1 MLVSFHDSQGGSYIG
16 IADLKKGGISSKLAF
31 YNQKLGVFKSRNTQE
46 GSQQPI
52 RTRAVNFGPPRKVWR
67 VHGTVCRDPMLD
79 LPPELINLVC
89 SHLRSFET
97 ERVAQTFNKRL
108 YPICLPFLAHRL
120 AMQRNAKR
128 MISIFGDVSCT
139 LGESQYQRLGFEPKH
154 GPFTSPTLP
163 NLDYLDLKGDLS
175 WLTPLDD
182 LTAKAMQHYHQG
194 PAASSTQVNDLIASA
209 ERLSLVLPPEFVRF
223 IRNKEL
229 QYRIPSFRASY
240 FELSTVGL
248 IKCPASIDG
257 GAGGYLVRF
266 LCDQQGCPYW
276 ALYLA
281 PGIGHCVLSMA
292 LDPQGEDANEEE
304 IEEVVDEEIIDKAK
318 EEGVP
323 VALIGSDDVFLAGA
337 SFEEFLAT
345 MYFEERIQMLLCLLD
360 EIVLS
365 PDLEKY
371 VIEVYSGGN
380 QGAGTVEDIT
390 T

>member
-1 MLVSFHDSQGGSYIG
+1 MPLLV
-16 IADLKKGGISSKLAF
+16 
-31 YNQKLGVFKSRNTQE
+31 
-46 GSQQPI
+46 
-52 RTRAVNFGPPRKVWR
+52 
-67 VHGTVCRDPMLD
+67 D

-97 ERVAQTFNKRL
+97 ERVARTFNKCL

-120 AMQRNAKR
+120 SMQRNAKR
-128 MISIFGDVSCT
+128 MISIFGDVSYT
-139 LGESQYQRLGFEPKH
+139 LGESQYRNLGFELKH

-182 LTAKAMQHYHQG
+182 LTAKAMQHHQQG
-194 PAASSTQVNDLIASA
+194 PAASSTQVDDLVASA
-209 ERLSLVLPPEFVRF
+209 ERLSLTLPPEFVRF

-229 QYRIPSFRASY
+229 QYRIPSSSASY
-240 FELSTVGL
+240 FKLSTVGL

-257 GAGGYLVRF
+257 GVGGYLLRF
-266 LCDQQGCPYW
+266 LCDQQGCGYW
-276 ALYLA
+276 VLYLA

-292 LDPQGEDANEEE
+292 LDPQGEDAYNEEE
-304 IEEVVDEEIIDKAK
+304 VEEMVDEEVITQEELDKVK

-323 VALIGSDDVFLAGA
+323 VALIGSRYVFLAGA

-345 MYFEERIQMLLCLLD
+345 MYFEERVQMLLCLLD
-360 EIVLS
+360 KVVLS
-365 PDLEKY
+365 PDLEEY